1 MTASG
6 RPLVAIVHGE
16 GSVSPMKLSASA
28 AALCDVVW
36 VIDSSEPNGTS
47 AIRLLRKLGT
57 AVDVAGMSEDEVAE
71 ALRPLQPDGIAAYAD
86 QQLAAASA
94 LASRL
99 GLPFHDGVVAQR
111 LLDKS
116 TQRRALRDGG
126 LPVPRSGVVPR
137 SPTAHDLETLAAG
150 VDFPVVLKPRHG
162 AASRDTVLVRDATQ
176 LAALLAQPLSTGAEP
191 SMVIEEYMV
200 GSSLPPSPHF
210 ADYLSVESVVT
221 SGRISHVAVTGR
233 LAQAEPFRE
242 TGLVIPSD
250 FDPTVVK
257 EVLGVATQA
266 ITALGIQTGCLH
278 TEIKMTDAGPRVIEV
293 NGRLGGFVPEVLAQ
307 AVPGVDLFEISQR
320 VALGH
325 EIIFPDVVTGDRVGY
340 VIVEQPPQ
348 WAHHVSSVEGL
359 DRLSAYPGVSDV
371 VLSRQPGDEVDW
383 RKGSH
388 EYVYSVIGSAPDHA
402 GVVALQRFIDAEVK
416 VTYS

>member
-1 MTASG
+1 MTAST

-28 AALCDVVW
+28 AGLCDVVW
-36 VIDSSEPNGTS
+36 VIDSSEPDGTS

-57 AVDVAGMSEDEVAE
+57 VVDVAGMSEDEVAE
-71 ALRPLQPDGIAAYAD
+71 ALRPLHPDGVAAYAD
-86 QQLAAASA
+86 KQLAAASG

-99 GLPFHDGVVAQR
+99 GLPFHDGVVTER

-116 TQRRALRDGG
+116 TQRLALRDGG
-126 LPVPRSGVVPR
+126 LPVPRSAVVPP
-137 SPTAHDLETLAAG
+137 SPTPRDLDALAAS

-162 AASRDTVLVRDATQ
+162 AASRDTVLVGDAGQ
-176 LAALLAQPLSTGAEP
+176 LAAVLSRPSSTGPEP

-200 GSSLPPSPHF
+200 GASPPPSSHF
-210 ADYLSVESVVT
+210 ADYVSVESVVAGGT
-221 SGRISHVAVTGR
+221 ISHVAVTGR
-233 LAQAEPFRE
+233 LPQAEPFRE

-250 FDPTVVK
+250 FDPSTVK
-257 EVLGVATQA
+257 EILGVATEA
-266 ITALGIQTGCLH
+266 IMALGIRTGCLH
-278 TEIKMTDAGPRVIEV
+278 TEIKMTDVGPRVIEV

-307 AVPGVDLFEISQR
+307 AVPGFDLFEISQR
-320 VALGH
+320 VALG
-325 EIIFPDVVTGDRVGY
+325 EEVTYPDLVTGERVGY

-348 WAHHVSSVEGL
+348 WAHHVSAVEGL
-359 DRLSAYPGVSDV
+359 VGLSAYPGVSSV

-383 RKGSH
+383 RRGSH

-402 GVVALQRFIDAEVK
+402 GVVALQRFIDAEVE